1 VRGKYLRQFSLPR
14 APQILEQLWPRLQTS
29 ALDDLLK
36 RSAEVGAGAATHRD
50 RTPADFIEDLLM
62 MVYMSFLLPMYCL
75 PPGFPAK

>member
-1 VRGKYLRQFSLPR
+1 M
-14 APQILEQLWPRLQTS
+14 
-29 ALDDLLK
+29 
-36 RSAEVGAGAATHRD
+36 HRD